1 MEIKLISKKK
11 ENTLALGKI
20 IASFAFK
27 GEVIILS
34 GDLGAGKTTLTKGIG
49 KELGVKEE
57 INSPTFNILK
67 CYFSSKLPLYHIDAY
82 RLEDIPRENK
92 NIGLEEVIEGDGV
105 AIIEWP
111 KFIEEFINYDDV
123 LDIVIKINENNEREF
138 TIYSKNEKFLDLFNK
153 LKKEYKLWLLYF

>member
-1 MEIKLISKKK
+1 MEIKIVSKNK
-11 ENTLALGKI
+11 EETLKLGEI
-20 IASFAFK
+20 IAKNAFI
-27 GEVIILS
+27 GEIITLS

-49 KELGVKEE
+49 KTLGVKEE

-67 CYFSSKLPLYHIDAY
+67 CYFSSSIPLYHIDAY

-111 KFIEEFINYDDV
+111 KFIEEFLNFNDV
-123 LDIVIKINENNEREF
+123 LDVLNIVITINENNEREF
-138 TIYSKNEKFLDLFNK
+138 NISSKNERFNSLF
-153 LKKEYKLWLLYF
+153 KELNEVYSL

>member
-1 MEIKLISKKK
+1 MEIKIVSKNK
-11 ENTLALGKI
+11 EETLKLGEI
-20 IASFAFK
+20 IAKNAFI
-27 GEVIILS
+27 GEIITLS

-49 KELGVKEE
+49 KTLGVKEE

-67 CYFSSKLPLYHIDAY
+67 CYFSSSIPLYHIDAY

-111 KFIEEFINYDDV
+111 KFIEEFLNFNDV
-123 LDIVIKINENNEREF
+123 LNIVITINENNEREF
-138 TIYSKNEKFLDLFNK
+138 NISSKNERFNSLF
-153 LKKEYKLWLLYF
+153 KELNEVYSL